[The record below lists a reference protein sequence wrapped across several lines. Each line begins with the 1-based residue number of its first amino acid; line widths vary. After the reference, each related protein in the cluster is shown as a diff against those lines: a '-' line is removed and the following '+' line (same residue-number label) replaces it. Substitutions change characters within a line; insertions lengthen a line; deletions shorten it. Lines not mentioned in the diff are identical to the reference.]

1 MNETF
6 EEKNDSINDYKN
18 EENLKNNKK
27 KETKNK
33 NQMKTSASCECV
45 WWIVMYFN
53 DIILSD
59 EINAVNSTMIQK
71 KKNYFKN
78 DKDHKRF

>member
-45 WWIVMYFN
+45 
-53 DIILSD
+53 
-59 EINAVNSTMIQK
+59 
-71 KKNYFKN
+71 
-78 DKDHKRF
+78 